1 MTEKTKSKTIQAELQ
16 TAQERSMLFTRPG
29 FLIRRLHQIHSALFT
44 EETKAFGI
52 TPVQYSLL
60 TALAE
65 HGEMDQNTLA
75 MEIGLERTT
84 VAEVLPRLESREFI
98 ERNQSAQDKR
108 VKLVKLSRTGKA
120 MVRRMEAAAQ
130 RAHDR
135 TIEHLPA
142 AERQLFM
149 LQLIRLVE
157 ANDHKSLAP
166 LRLR

>member
-1 MTEKTKSKTIQAELQ
+1 
-16 TAQERSMLFTRPG
+16 
-29 FLIRRLHQIHSALFT
+29 
-44 EETKAFGI
+44 
-52 TPVQYSLL
+52 
-60 TALAE
+60 
-65 HGEMDQNTLA
+65 

-98 ERNQSAQDKR
+98 ERNQSAQDRR
-108 VKLVKLSRTGKA
+108 VKLVKLSRKGKA
-120 MVRRMEAAAQ
+120 MVRRMEEAAQ

-157 ANDHKSLAP
+157 ANNHKSVAP